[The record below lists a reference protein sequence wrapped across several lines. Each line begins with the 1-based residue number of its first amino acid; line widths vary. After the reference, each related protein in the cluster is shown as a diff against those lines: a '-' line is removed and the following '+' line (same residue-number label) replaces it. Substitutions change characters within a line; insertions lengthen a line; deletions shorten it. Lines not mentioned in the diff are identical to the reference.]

1 MNTSRKAQKNPAAM
15 GAAQKRSLHTVL
27 KQHKEKG
34 HSAGHKCGTL
44 IMRDIDLA
52 HPSTGIS
59 KVIGRPLYCGVVF
72 IKARLERDSN
82 LISG

>member
-1 MNTSRKAQKNPAAM
+1 
-15 GAAQKRSLHTVL
+15 
-27 KQHKEKG
+27 
-34 HSAGHKCGTL
+34 
-44 IMRDIDLA
+44 MRDIDLA